1 MASTLWPNL
10 WAAAEQSTGALA
22 EGDKDEILGLADSVV
37 DSWQDKIV
45 TAIVTNL
52 PAGGIK
58 NVEWGPIKNALLASE
73 PQMEQATNDAV
84 SKLFDLT
91 VAKLQAAGK

>member
-1 MASTLWPNL
+1 MAQPVGRCRAVHGRVGGGRQGQN
-10 WAAAEQSTGALA
+10 
-22 EGDKDEILGLADSVV
+22 LGLADFVV

-73 PQMEQATNDAV
+73 PQMDQATNDAV
-84 SKLFDLT
+84 SRLFDLT